1 MYGHHFFSYTQKVWN
16 NYLKCWAWWVNR
28 VETICP
34 LWRSTDLP
42 ILIAN
47 AEAKKNLECIIQWRG
62 FLVYVRGLV
71 EGSSYGETKKAAAS
85 VTYGVFKPQ
94 WTNLFN
100 LSYWWHQRR
109 RAEKWLDIGTTP
121 FSSCFKKKY
130 YNIFKTQ
137 NMFIWKQYVLPW
149 VCFLFPLRFFFFCS
163 NKVSKNWRLKKI
175 NSSSSVVFQANQST

>member
-62 FLVYVRGLV
+62 FLVYVRSLV
-71 EGSSYGETKKAAAS
+71 EEVHGETKKAAAS

-121 FSSCFKKKY
+121 FSSCFKKKCTT
-130 YNIFKTQ
+130 IFLKYKICLHEKNT
-137 NMFIWKQYVLPW
+137 FCPEFACY
-149 VCFLFPLRFFFFCS
+149 FPCDFFFCS
-163 NKVSKNWRLKKI
+163 NKVSKNWHL
-175 NSSSSVVFQANQST
+175 

>member
-71 EGSSYGETKKAAAS
+71 EGVLGETKKAAAS

-130 YNIFKTQ
+130 YNIFKIQ
-137 NMFIWKQYVLPW
+137 NMFIWKEDVLSW
-149 VCFLFPLRFFFFCS
+149 ICLLFPLRFFLQQQSVKKLAFI
-163 NKVSKNWRLKKI
+163 KI

>member
-42 ILIAN
+42 ILIAA
-47 AEAKKNLECIIQWRG
+47 AEGKKISRMHNTMTRSPSTSAAVWWSSWRD
-62 FLVYVRGLV
+62 
-71 EGSSYGETKKAAAS
+71 KKAS

-130 YNIFKTQ
+130 YNIFKIQ

-163 NKVSKNWRLKKI
+163 NKVSKNWHL
-175 NSSSSVVFQANQST
+175 

>member
-1 MYGHHFFSYTQKVWN
+1 MHQLWWCEINKKKSGQTCLQPWFFINFWNTLFHLKKTTEPMYGHHFFSYTQKVWN

-47 AEAKKNLECIIQWRG
+47 AEAKKKNLECIIQWRR

-71 EGSSYGETKKAAAS
+71 EGVHGETKKAAAS

-121 FSSCFKKKY
+121 FSSCFKKMY
-130 YNIFKTQ
+130 YNIFKIQ
-137 NMFIWKQYVLPW
+137 NMFIWKE
-149 VCFLFPLRFFFFCS
+149 
-163 NKVSKNWRLKKI
+163 
-175 NSSSSVVFQANQST
+175 